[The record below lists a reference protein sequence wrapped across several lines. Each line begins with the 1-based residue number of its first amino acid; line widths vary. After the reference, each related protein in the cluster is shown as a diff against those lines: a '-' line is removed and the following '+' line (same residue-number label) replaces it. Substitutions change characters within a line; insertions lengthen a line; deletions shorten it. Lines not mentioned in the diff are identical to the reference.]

1 MFAWARRP
9 RSRKPPTGNTVP
21 FPRPRPPLSGQVRA
35 WLPAVAGATAV
46 SLVSGCTGTGEARSA
61 GPARAVSAP
70 AQLWDEPPLPP
81 RDTDGKG
88 STDTSPAPLHG
99 VPEVP
104 SGDIHRASWL
114 NIVKAQTAAGGDGR
128 SGPQFNPGTLRE
140 IRRCTADRRQ
150 RPKCPVRAPRY
161 RDLDGDGKDELI
173 VGIAE
178 GADDQVAIWVF
189 TVRDRKVTRI
199 MDATARP
206 LSVEVT
212 GQEVILREP
221 SGSAGYEMRT
231 VYSWDERA
239 QAMELRAME
248 FDPVRPGRT
257 APARPKA
264 AR

>member
-1 MFAWARRP
+1 M
-9 RSRKPPTGNTVP
+9 P

-61 GPARAVSAP
+61 GSARAVSAP

-88 STDTSPAPLHG
+88 STDTRLAPLHG

-114 NIVKAQTAAGGDGR
+114 DIVKAQTAAGGDGH
-128 SGPQFNPGTLRE
+128 SGPQFNP
-140 IRRCTADRRQ
+140 
-150 RPKCPVRAPRY
+150 
-161 RDLDGDGKDELI
+161 DLDGDGKDELI

-178 GADDQVAIWVF
+178 GTDDQVAIWGF
-189 TVRDRKVTRI
+189 TVRDGKVTRI

>member
-61 GPARAVSAP
+61 GSARAVSAP

-88 STDTSPAPLHG
+88 STDTRLAPLHG

-114 NIVKAQTAAGGDGR
+114 DIVKAQTAAGGDGH
-128 SGPQFNPGTLRE
+128 SGPQFNP
-140 IRRCTADRRQ
+140 
-150 RPKCPVRAPRY
+150 
-161 RDLDGDGKDELI
+161 DLDGDGKDELI

-178 GADDQVAIWVF
+178 GTDDQVAIWGF
-189 TVRDRKVTRI
+189 TVRDGKVTRI